1 MDLSKRHPH
10 PIPLGT
16 KQLGPISDLAPF
28 SALII
33 SLVLVIFFL
42 VRFYVLEG
50 FLIRRLYGSIYT
62 EMSELNR
69 RGFVNHHIAG
79 VTKVI
84 ILVVAAY
91 PFISVAFCKGPSF
104 NTPFVKGSVVTLGD
118 MLIVVA
124 QILIGIYIFELIY
137 RVKLSPVAVMHH
149 VGTIFIGQ
157 AAIAISLRPL
167 REPDTYIEFVLC
179 TVWGEFMRLCSRGET
194 KKILTR
200 FGLRRIRRR
209 VRAIPPLRHHP
220 LPGLPKTAPAPE
232 QDLPHLLLLNRSGD
246 THRDGCDDVVVWKHV
261 GPVATCLQGCHAGP
275 ASGILRSPDPW
286 QPCLL
291 ADVPPT
297 KAISER
303 GRHRG
308 RTAR

>member
-33 SLVLVIFFL
+33 SFVLVIFFL

-79 VTKVI
+79 VIKVI

-118 MLIVVA
+118 ILIVVA

-179 TVWGEFMRLCSRGET
+179 TVWGAFDAVFELFPHFAIILYRVFPRRHQLLSRIFLISCFSTAVGTLTETVVTMWLFGSTWDRWRLAFKVVTPVLHLAFSAAQIHGSLVFWRMYRRQ
-194 KKILTR
+194 KR
-200 FGLRRIRRR
+200 FQKE
-209 VRAIPPLRHHP
+209 AD
-220 LPGLPKTAPAPE
+220 TEAE
-232 QDLPHLLLLNRSGD
+232 LLG
-246 THRDGCDDVVVWKHV
+246 K
-261 GPVATCLQGCHAGP
+261 
-275 ASGILRSPDPW
+275 
-286 QPCLL
+286 
-291 ADVPPT
+291 
-297 KAISER
+297 
-303 GRHRG
+303 
-308 RTAR
+308 